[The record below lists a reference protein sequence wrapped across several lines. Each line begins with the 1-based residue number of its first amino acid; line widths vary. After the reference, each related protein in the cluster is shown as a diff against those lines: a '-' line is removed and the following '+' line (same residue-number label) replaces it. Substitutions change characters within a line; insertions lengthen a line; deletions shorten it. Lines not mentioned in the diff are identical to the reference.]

1 MSKRTQLG
9 SVVTTTTSGQY
20 YLVFMLDVIFIWL
33 ATVKK
38 PLRIAR
44 ASSSYEHGTCR
55 LHLKRQCSM
64 YEKPESSGPDMTM
77 LYNESPPFLS
87 TPNAT
92 GTIHTINR
100 LQISHPQWI
109 RRRQFL
115 RVNRNTNQID
125 HCLVRRQICTARLA
139 SNATRPLH
147 NQI

>member
-20 YLVFMLDVIFIWL
+20 YLMFMLDVIFIWL
-33 ATVKK
+33 AIVKK

-44 ASSSYEHGTCR
+44 ASSSYEHSTCR

-92 GTIHTINR
+92 GNYTHDQPLTNKP
-100 LQISHPQWI
+100 STVDPSPPVSEGEPQ
-109 RRRQFL
+109 
-115 RVNRNTNQID
+115 
-125 HCLVRRQICTARLA
+125 H
-139 SNATRPLH
+139 
-147 NQI
+147 